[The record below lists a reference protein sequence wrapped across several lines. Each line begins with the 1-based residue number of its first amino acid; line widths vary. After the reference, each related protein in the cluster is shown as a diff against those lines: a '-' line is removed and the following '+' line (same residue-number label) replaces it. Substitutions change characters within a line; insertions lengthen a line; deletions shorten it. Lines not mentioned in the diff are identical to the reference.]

1 MILSIILFYN
11 GKVKIIDV
19 AKCSGSLCKNFDV
32 ILVEKCSFLFIIYSF
47 IYLKHLLYL
56 KMVWKLS
63 REHCLHSGVSFYFS
77 PLLLSSNANV
87 PFSLFKERKKSHLQ
101 SGDVQGLENLIPH
114 QSLNFT
120 ETGRTTKRK
129 TNECQWITLV

>member
-87 PFSLFKERKKSHLQ
+87 PFSLFKERKKKVTYKVVMCKDWRILFPIRAWTLQ
-101 SGDVQGLENLIPH
+101 RQEEPLRGKPMSVSGSP
-114 QSLNFT
+114 
-120 ETGRTTKRK
+120 
-129 TNECQWITLV
+129 